1 MALQTFTVTDTT
13 PVTYAEN
20 AVISFETNGEY
31 NNPCPNSNM
40 IVHPAGSQT
49 INLNR
54 PGLYLVQY
62 NGTLANNTNAAGVVG
77 AQIFVNGVA
86 IPQAKGVETSSGA
99 AEVVNVGINTYIR
112 VLPSCAAIDNRTT
125 ITVVN
130 VGLEANYY
138 LNNLLVARVSN

>member
-20 AVISFETNGEY
+20 AAISFETNGEY

-40 IVHPAGSQT
+40 IVHPSGSQT
-49 INLNR
+49 ITLNR

-62 NGTLANNTNAAGVVG
+62 NGTLSNNTAAAGTVG

-86 IPQAKGVETSSGA
+86 IPQAKGVETSS
-99 AEVVNVGINTYIR
+99 
-112 VLPSCAAIDNRTT
+112 
-125 ITVVN
+125 
-130 VGLEANYY
+130 
-138 LNNLLVARVSN
+138 